1 MSIPPGW
8 TPGCLRLALI
18 SDTANNARSITVV
31 AVGPGDGDMLTLQ
44 GREALLNADLVLG
57 FTTVLNVVRPW
68 LDKAEVCPMTYRD
81 QEEVLE
87 YAEVR
92 SGRASSAWSAAGAT

>member
-1 MSIPPGW
+1 MM
-8 TPGCLRLALI
+8 
-18 SDTANNARSITVV
+18 VV
-31 AVGPGDGDMLTLQ
+31 AVGPGSGDMLTLR

-68 LDKAEVCPMTYRD
+68 LENAEVRPMTYRD

-87 YAEVR
+87 YAEGQVKEGKR
-92 SGRASSAWSAAGAT
+92 CVVCC